1 MTLMWSHCNGNQTT
15 SGICQPD
22 SPPSGCHFTWLSSKW
37 MPLYPILLPILLQ
50 VDATLPDSPP
60 SECHFTWLSSKWMP
74 LYLIL
79 LQMNATLSDSPPGG
93 CHYLILLQVGATLP
107 DSPPSQYQLT
117 WFSFK
122 WMPLYLVLL
131 QVDATLPDSVPSGC
145 HFTWFSSKWM
155 PLYLILLQVDAT
167 LPDSVP
173 SGCHFTWFSSK
184 WVPLYLVL
192 LQVGANLPD
201 SPPSGCHFVGSQTW
215 RVLPPVCP
223 QHQWACG
230 HPGPPPASE
239 LHGYSGWCSTWWKGS
254 RSSKKNILTYQ
265 LIGSLVDGA
274 VISRSILFKLNII
287 YKMQKN
293 P

>member
-37 MPLYPILLPILLQ
+37 MPLYPILLQ

-79 LQMNATLSDSPPGG
+79 LQVDATLPDSPPGG

-107 DSPPSQYQLT
+107 DSPPSQCQFT
-117 WFSFK
+117 WFSF
-122 WMPLYLVLL
+122 
-131 QVDATLPDSVPSGC
+131 
-145 HFTWFSSKWM
+145 KWM

-167 LPDSVP
+167 LPDSP
-173 SGCHFTWFSSK
+173 PGGCHFTWFCSK
-184 WVPLYLVL
+184 WMPLYLVL
-192 LQVGANLPD
+192 LQVDANLPD

-230 HPGPPPASE
+230 HPGPPPAWE